1 MVEDIVLWLVYQ
13 LIQYLNSLKFTESD
27 IKYLESKNIFSEEF
41 LNYISGRNTNLNSLP
56 VPNSRI
62 EEYLEFLCYNRGAGG
77 GGNNTN
83 ALTSVRVSSDETRY
97 EFIDSSGLVRG
108 TINFMTDQE
117 VQNIKNLFN

>member
-1 MVEDIVLWLVYQ
+1 MAKDLA
-13 LIQYLNSLKFTESD
+13 SLPDFVGSR
-27 IKYLESKNIFSEEF
+27 SEEF